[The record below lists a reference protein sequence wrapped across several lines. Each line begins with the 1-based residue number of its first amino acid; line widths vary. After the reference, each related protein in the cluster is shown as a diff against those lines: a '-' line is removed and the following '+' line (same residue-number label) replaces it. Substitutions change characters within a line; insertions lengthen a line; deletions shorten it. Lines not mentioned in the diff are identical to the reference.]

1 MSLFKLLSE
10 RYCTEA
16 DEDPLDIGAAE
27 AELDADANPDELP
40 DEIPEEET
48 ANDQG
53 DPKALVQSLVKY
65 APGKLKEIK
74 NMLKYAANS
83 DEDYDIFDSALDY
96 YESIED
102 MLKAKSDNTDELP
115 DEEPTDVPAEEPAAE
130 EPTDELGA
138 NEFAETRNIRKNLG
152 AP

>member
-16 DEDPLDIGAAE
+16 EDDQLELGADTDLDSE
-27 AELDADANPDELP
+27 ELP
-40 DEIPEEET
+40 TEEPTDEIPEET

-102 MLKAKSDNTDELP
+102 MLKAKSDNTEDLP
-115 DEEPTDVPAEEPAAE
+115 AEEPTEDLPAEEPAPE
-130 EPTDELGA
+130 SDKPLEL
-138 NEFAETRNIRKNLG
+138 
-152 AP
+152 